1 MNLYELFVKIGAET
15 SGLEK
20 GISKAGQLV
29 KGFAKV
35 SAAAV
40 GAAATG
46 LTVLAKQAVSEYSEY
61 EQLAGGAE
69 KIFNGMDT
77 SKIISDAINARKD
90 LQISENDYLRVMN
103 DVGATFASTMGAE
116 AGYDT
121 ARKGLMA
128 ISDYATGTGKNI
140 DELSNKFTLITR
152 STSSYQSIADQ
163 FSGILPATSKGF
175 LEQAQ
180 AAGFLEKKYKDLTEV
195 PINEYQAA
203 VADMLVVGVDALH
216 LTGNAAMEAEKTIS
230 GSLNLMRASWKNFLT
245 ALGDKDGDIKG
256 ATKNL
261 VDSAKS
267 VFDNIKPVAENALEG
282 LADFAAEAIP
292 KIGEVLIEE
301 IPVLAKSAVKI
312 VVGLKD
318 ALIANLPKLKE
329 FGVDVGKTIILE
341 VEKAIGGLFGVGE
354 DEISAFNEE
363 AVAKIEEGVSAIMD
377 AVTRFTDWCSE
388 HKTLIE
394 DVALA
399 VGTFATVFVT
409 AKEAVTLFNNAM
421 TFVKT
426 AIAALTSPTNLVIIG
441 IAALIAI
448 IVLCI
453 KHWDEIKAKAE
464 EVLNAIKVKIDE
476 FKEAVSGKIEEI
488 KQFFSDA
495 WDGIK
500 GFFSDA
506 YDVGSGIVSNILS
519 GIQSVWDTITTWVS
533 NAWASIKSI
542 FTIDLPSINIGGGG
556 LFGGG
561 NGSVNAGGLDYVPYN
576 GFNATLHRGESVLTA
591 REAERWRSGGGDNSL
606 SAVSQPVEI
615 PVSITLDGRTLANQL
630 YKYNITVNRN
640 HGKAMSRA

>member
-46 LTVLAKQAVSEYSEY
+46 LTVLAKNAVSEYSEY

-69 KIFNGMDT
+69 KIFSGLDT

-163 FSGILPATSKGF
+163 FSGILPATTKGF

-180 AAGFLEKKYKDLTEV
+180 AAGFLDKSYKELTKV

-216 LTGNAAMEAEKTIS
+216 LTGNAAMEADKTIS

-301 IPVLAKSAVKI
+301 IPVLAKSAAKI
-312 VVGLKD
+312 VIGLKD
-318 ALIANLPKLKE
+318 ALIDNLPELKE
-329 FGVDVGKTIILE
+329 FGIEVGKTIILE
-341 VEKAIGGLFGVGE
+341 IEKAIGGLFGVGE
-354 DEISAFNEE
+354 EEINAFNEE
-363 AVAKIEEGVSAIMD
+363 AVAKIEEGVSTIMD

-388 HKTLIE
+388 NKDLIT
-394 DVALA
+394 DIAIA
-399 VGTFATVFVT
+399 IGTFAAVFVT
-409 AKEAVTLFNNAM
+409 AKDAVTMFNNAM
-421 TFVKT
+421 TFAKT

-464 EVLNAIKVKIDE
+464 EVLNAIKAKIDE
-476 FKEAVSGKIEEI
+476 FKEAVSGKVEEI

-506 YDVGSGIVSNILS
+506 YDVGSGIVNDILS
-519 GIQSVWDTITTWVS
+519 GIQGVWGTITTWVS
-533 NAWASIKSI
+533 GAWEKIKGI
-542 FTIDLPSINIGGGG
+542 FTIDMPKINIGGGK
-556 LFGGG
+556 
-561 NGSVNAGGLDYVPYN
+561 GSGNAGGLDYVPYN

-591 REAERWRSGGGDNSL
+591 REAEAWRNGGGSGGT
-606 SAVSQPVEI
+606 ARETVI
-615 PVSITLDGRTLANQL
+615 PITLNLNSNIDGMALAQNQ
-630 YKYNITVNRN
+630 YKYNLIVSRN
-640 HGKAMSRA
+640 HGVRMVTS